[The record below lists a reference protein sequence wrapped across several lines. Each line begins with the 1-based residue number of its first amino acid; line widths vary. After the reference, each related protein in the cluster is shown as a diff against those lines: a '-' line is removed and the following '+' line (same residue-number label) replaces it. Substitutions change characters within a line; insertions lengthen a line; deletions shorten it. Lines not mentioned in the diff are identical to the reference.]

1 MLFFE
6 VLHIK
11 NMPKKT
17 LVGEVTNI
25 IGTNTVVVE
34 VVKVK
39 SHALYKK
46 VIRLKAKYMAH
57 LLPNKVVTI
66 GQNVEIE
73 ESKPISKLKKWIVK

>member
-1 MLFFE
+1 
-6 VLHIK
+6 
-11 NMPKKT
+11 MPKKT

-34 VVKVK
+34 VIKTK

-46 VIRLKAKYMAH
+46 VIRLKTKYMAH
-57 LLPNKVVTI
+57 IMPNKSVEI
-66 GQNVEIE
+66 GQKVEIE